1 MLGGHLPCP
10 SWPWGLPLLSPLPV
24 LPALLGQLLMT
35 VGEEVS
41 TLTDALLREPTVFPC
56 RFPRKESSWER
67 KQGWPSLVDFPE
79 LLRLWTSYKV
89 LQNRPI
95 VKWK

>member
-24 LPALLGQLLMT
+24 LPALLSQLLMT
-35 VGEEVS
+35 VGVEVS
-41 TLTDALLREPTVFPC
+41 TLTDALLREPTLFPLGS
-56 RFPRKESSWER
+56 PEKSQNGQK

-79 LLRLWTSYKV
+79 L
-89 LQNRPI
+89 
-95 VKWK
+95 